1 MQFVGMSIKNNSRKR
16 KVKEVLELLQHTY
29 TSVLELDSM
38 FDYGNSD
45 AWNHQLQLEEQQQQE
60 EEGE

>member
-1 MQFVGMSIKNNSRKR
+1 MSIKNNSR